1 MPCLIAIFALIG
13 PRVALIFTAIF
24 SDIISRAIDS
34 LLVAFLGFLFLPWT
48 TLAYVVMYD
57 VGSRAAGR
65 GDRVVPRR
73 ARVRGRRHVV
83 RRRALGSRVGGGSNF
98 NGGIEGGRLRRGAP

>member
-24 SDIISRAIDS
+24 SDMISRAIDGWF
-34 LLVAFLGFLFLPWT
+34 VAFLGFLFLPWT

-57 VGSRAAGR
+57 VGSGR
-65 GDRVVPRR
+65 TVE
-73 ARVRGRRHVV
+73 
-83 RRRALGSRVGGGSNF
+83 
-98 NGGIEGGRLRRGAP
+98 GIEWFLVGIAFVADVMSYAGGRWARG